1 MVVPEQDATSTAKK
15 AIAINLKK
23 IVINLIKKP

>member
-1 MVVPEQDATSTAKK
+1 MLVPEQDATSAANKVIV
-15 AIAINLKK
+15 ANLKK